1 MKTKN
6 NYENV
11 ITYFLT
17 NSKKS
22 YTQLAQDIEHALKF
36 MTPID
41 VTTKRVKDWAHSAL
55 SYGPELKA
63 ISLITYGNQDK

>member
-1 MKTKN
+1 LKTKN
-6 NYENV
+6 NYKNV

-41 VTTKRVKDWAHSAL
+41 VTTKRVKDRAHGAL
-55 SYGPELKA
+55 SYGPELRA